1 MDEAMLERLSV
12 WVLEGGA
19 GLDPV
24 VDLFLARFPVGARL
38 PGGGMFD
45 PATDGPGW
53 WSDSWSRV
61 MSAAR
66 LAGRGGFALV
76 RPADPVKGAVGVHV
90 GSDAVLWVMRLRPG
104 ARPMFGR
111 LDESVADGLPAPGMA
126 VVIDPCA
133 EVRLLGQW

>member
-1 MDEAMLERLSV
+1 MDEAMLDRLSV
-12 WVLEGGA
+12 RVVEGGA

-24 VDLFLARFPVGARL
+24 VDLFLARFPVGAWL

-66 LAGRGGFALV
+66 SAGRGGFALV
-76 RPADPVKGAVGVHV
+76 RPADPGGGAVGVHV
-90 GSDAVLWVMRLRPG
+90 GSDAVLWVMRLGPDG
-104 ARPMFGR
+104 PFGR